1 MFPPSPLSLLPEKD
15 VLLAHRPQ
23 LPGGWGLAATPNSP
37 ERSWGVWMRALS
49 VLPPSQPAPLYA
61 TPGHLLDK
69 FIKDFLQPDRNFLG
83 QIATAVDIICRFL
96 QKNCF
101 PHSATRVQ
109 KTVKV
114 STGLFPTGSDRQ
126 GAKRFP
132 EPGRPAL
139 PEPGGQGTPEAS
151 RGGGHLGPWLS
162 VGGARALRTSLT
174 ARRWASWGAPALGYL
189 SLSCPCLPITF
200 SVGLPFCHVLTFPA
214 QGLQFKPRQV
224 PSSMYTEPK
233 SDLFLAL
240 TTGV

>member
-1 MFPPSPLSLLPEKD
+1 MFPLSPPSLLPEKD
-15 VLLAHRPQ
+15 VLSAHRTQ
-23 LPGGWGLAATPNSP
+23 LPGGLGAGCHPKLSRTF
-37 ERSWGVWMRALS
+37 WGVWMQQLS

-69 FIKDFLQPDRNFLG
+69 FIKDFLQPDRNFLD

-139 PEPGGQGTPEAS
+139 PAAGGQGRREES

-174 ARRWASWGAPALGYL
+174 ALRWASWAAPALGT
-189 SLSCPCLPITF
+189 CPSPAPASPSPSPWVSSSVTF
-200 SVGLPFCHVLTFPA
+200 SPSQHRGYNSNPGRSQAPCTLNQRVTSFLP
-214 QGLQFKPRQV
+214 
-224 PSSMYTEPK
+224 
-233 SDLFLAL
+233 
-240 TTGV
+240 